1 MTGHGSTSAF
11 PTAPVDLPVDGW
23 RSATRCGPN
32 GGNCVEVN
40 LAASSA
46 ASIVGVRDSKPDHS
60 PVLAFGPSGWRSFV
74 TAAAKGDLRA

>member
-11 PTAPVDLPVDGW
+11 PELPADGW

-40 LAASSA
+40 LARANSA
-46 ASIVGVRDSKPDHS
+46 HVIGVRDSKPGVS
-60 PVLAFGPSGWRSFV
+60 PVLTFDRASWRSFLGA
-74 TAAAKGDLRA
+74 TIRGDI

>member
-60 PVLAFGPSGWRSFV
+60 PVLAFGPSDWRSFV